1 MRETENRLHHPGLQP
16 PRNWVYLCPQGRLQ
30 RHLTVR
36 ENFMEHTL
44 VPVALFVCVTF
55 CITYAIKLL
64 VNARVRI
71 KMLQACD
78 SRELI
83 ESIVRGEDHLG
94 RMSSLRWGLVLAL
107 EGLGFG
113 IIQMAGWTTI
123 TAGVVAVLLGAFGL
137 GSLIYFVAAQR
148 LQ

>member
-1 MRETENRLHHPGLQP
+1 
-16 PRNWVYLCPQGRLQ
+16 
-30 RHLTVR
+30 
-36 ENFMEHTL
+36 MEHTL
-44 VPVALFVCVTF
+44 VPVTLFVCVTF

-78 SRELI
+78 SKELI
-83 ESIVRGEDHLG
+83 DSIVRGEDHLG
-94 RMSSLRWGLVLAL
+94 RMASLRWGLVLAL
-107 EGLGFG
+107 EGVGFG

-123 TAGVVAVLLGAFGL
+123 TAGTVAVLLGAFGL
-137 GSLIYFVAAQR
+137 GSLIYFVVAQR